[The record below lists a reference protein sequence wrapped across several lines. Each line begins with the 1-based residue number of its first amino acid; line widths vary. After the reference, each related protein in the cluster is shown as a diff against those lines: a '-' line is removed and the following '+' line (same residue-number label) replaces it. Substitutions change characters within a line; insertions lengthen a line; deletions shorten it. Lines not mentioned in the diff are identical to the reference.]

1 VEPGKAPMS
10 VNSDGRVAN
19 LNADKLD
26 GQEASA
32 FMPARTYRVDKPIT
46 VDVVFSTAVSC
57 DTGDLA
63 IGSAW
68 ANKDAGTEIVSAAP
82 SVANPGAMIFLI
94 NSDSPLLDDMTLM
107 AVCADLPPAR

>member
-1 VEPGKAPMS
+1 MKVHSTAK
-10 VNSDGRVAN
+10 VAN

-32 FMPARTYRVDKPIT
+32 IIPAKTYRVGKPNTI
-46 VDVVFSTAVSC
+46 DVVFSTAVSC

-63 IGSAW
+63 TSSAW
-68 ANKDAGTEIVSAAP
+68 ANKVASTEIVSAAP

-94 NSDSPLLDDMTLM
+94 NSDAPLLDDMTLM
-107 AVCADLPPAR
+107 ANCADLPPLR